1 MKRSLIAITIAL
13 VCILGANTYA
23 QNTSNAPKRKA
34 GEPTKEEDLHRLL
47 ELMEVNKLGEQ
58 IWDQFMSLMKK
69 TVPAVPSVEWQLIE
83 KEFRTEFSS
92 GRYADLI
99 ASIYGAHFTQDEV
112 KQLIAFYESPIGTKL
127 ISVLP
132 MISQEAMDAGVQR
145 GKEILKKVYEKL
157 KKKGYSVP
165 TA

>member
-1 MKRSLIAITIAL
+1 
-13 VCILGANTYA
+13 
-23 QNTSNAPKRKA
+23 
-34 GEPTKEEDLHRLL
+34 
-47 ELMEVNKLGEQ
+47 
-58 IWDQFMSLMKK
+58 MSLMKK